1 MTREAALRD
10 MVEAKGL
17 TYVGTRGTPG
27 DPVVV
32 VGEAP
37 GIDEERLGLPFVG
50 ASGRELGRMFQD
62 AGWEGRWGLVG
73 AEKIFVPSSVWYTN
87 VYKIRPP
94 ENKVARI
101 GEYGIPLDAFR
112 DYFIEELR
120 TYRPKIII
128 ATGNTALGVLCE
140 FTLGKAGQARIG
152 TYRGSLLKS
161 NLLEHDHYV
170 IPCYH
175 PAFILREWSER
186 PVGVFC
192 IERAREEYLHFQRT
206 GALQPLPERLLRV
219 QPDYPTVFEYLKS
232 CLEPVP
238 QRVSIDIEMLGQ
250 YPYTIAI
257 ARSPT
262 DACAFSLVDYPDREL
277 AKIWILLREVLRAC
291 PQIGQNYI
299 GFDCTWLEY
308 LGLDPDLS
316 KVEDTMILH
325 HILWP
330 ELPHR
335 LQFLALQYTREP
347 YWKDEGK
354 KWKSKH
360 GLAPLLRYNALDAAV
375 TYEVM
380 LAMEKELE
388 ERAGTTET
396 APAIGG

>member
-1 MTREAALRD
+1 MTALRD

-37 GIDEERLGLPFVG
+37 GADEERLGLPFVG

-62 AGWEGRWGLVG
+62 AGWEGRWGLVSV
-73 AEKIFVPSSVWYTN
+73 EKLYIPVDVWHTN
-87 VYKIRPP
+87 VYTIRPP
-94 ENKVARI
+94 ENKIARI
-101 GEYGIPLDAFR
+101 GEYGIPADVFRDAF
-112 DYFIEELR
+112 IKQIR
-120 TYRPKIII
+120 TFKPTIII
-128 ATGNTALGVLCE
+128 ATGNTALGTLCP
-140 FTLGKAGQARIG
+140 FTLGKDGQARIG
-152 TYRGSLLKS
+152 TYRGSLLVS
-161 NLLEHDHYV
+161 PLLDWSHYV
-170 IPCYH
+170 IPMHH

-186 PVGVFC
+186 PIGVFC
-192 IERAREEYLHFQRT
+192 LERAREEYLYCQRH
-206 GALQPLPERLLRV
+206 GSLQPLPERLLRV

-238 QRVSIDIEMLGQ
+238 LRVSIDIEMLGQ

-257 ARSPT
+257 ARSPS

-277 AKIWILLREVLRAC
+277 AKIWILLKEVLRTC

-330 ELPHR
+330 ELPHS
-335 LQFLALQYTREP
+335 LQFLAMTHTREP
-347 YWKDEGK
+347 YWKDQGHR
-354 KWKSKH
+354 WKPKH
-360 GLAPLLRYNALDAAV
+360 GLGQLLRYNALDAAV

-388 ERAGTTET
+388 ERCEAH
-396 APAIGG
+396 A